1 MSGLL
6 IILYIGWGLLRTIL
20 IIVVVYYLF
29 KIVGKIA
36 FASVINQAQKNIR
49 QNQPQTNRKK
59 EGEVTIITQDKNSSK
74 FDRNDGEYV
83 DFEEID

>member
-6 IILYIGWGLLRTIL
+6 IILYIGWGLVRTIL
-20 IIVVVYYLF
+20 IIIVVYYLF
-29 KIVGKIA
+29 KIIGKIA

-49 QNQPQTNRKK
+49 QTQQQTNRKK
-59 EGEVTIITQDKNSSK
+59 EGEVTIITREKNSSK
-74 FDRNDGEYV
+74 FDSNDGEYV